1 MKTTFS
7 RLFSSVVVILLAA
20 QLLLGI
26 FFQLMRHGTYRFEIV
41 FHCQRYG

>member
-7 RLFSSVVVILLAA
+7 RLFSSAVVILLVA

-26 FFQLMRHGTYRFEIV
+26 FFQLMVIFRPDWLVDKVMPG
-41 FHCQRYG
+41 